1 MVSIAGKARSH
12 RPVPRWHK
20 VFLAMLPQ
28 IVAHARIAF
37 RYLKPEARAEAVQEV
52 VCNALKAFVRLVQL
66 QKTELAYPTVLARFG
81 VAQTRDGRKV
91 GNRLNVHE
99 VLSPYCQQRKKV
111 FVERLDRFDE
121 EENAWQEAV
130 VQDTRTTSVPE
141 IVAFRCDFA
150 DWLDSLR
157 RRDRRIAETLAL
169 SNRTTDVAKRF
180 KMCAGRVSQLRREL
194 EESWR
199 KFVGDEPVV
208 AVA

>member
-52 VCNALKAFVRLVQL
+52 VHNALKAFVRLVQL

-91 GNRLNVHE
+91 GNRLNVHD

-121 EENAWQEAV
+121 EEKRS
-130 VQDTRTTSVPE
+130 TMP
-141 IVAFRCDFA
+141 
-150 DWLDSLR
+150 SLR
-157 RRDRRIAETLAL
+157 LATAPLAIQCTSAET
-169 SNRTTDVAKRF
+169 D
-180 KMCAGRVSQLRREL
+180 RE
-194 EESWR
+194 ER
-199 KFVGDEPVV
+199 KGEKPSDHAPVI
-208 AVA
+208 AVFED